1 MFDDDSC
8 YRAVSS
14 RDARFDGMIYV
25 GVTSTGIY
33 CRPSCPA
40 VTPKRENVR
49 FFRSAAE
56 AQGAGFRACRR
67 CRPDAVPGSPEWNVR
82 ADLAGRA
89 VRLITDGAVERDG
102 VRGLADR
109 LGYSERQVHRTLVA
123 EVGAGPLRLA
133 RAQRAH
139 TARILLET
147 TGIPVTDV
155 AYAAGFASI
164 RQFND
169 TMRAV
174 YAAQPRELRSRA
186 RRGQRAPTAG
196 TIELRLPYRR
206 PADLGGLL
214 AFLAAR
220 AVPGVEEVVRGT
232 YRRSMVLPHGAAI
245 AELTPADGFVG
256 TTLRLADHRDLA
268 AAVAR
273 CRRVFDLD
281 ADTAAIDAA
290 LAADPLLG
298 AEVARAPGVRVPG
311 VVDGFELA
319 VRAVLGQQISV
330 AAARGIAGR
339 LVADHGKPLDV
350 QVGGVT
356 HKFPTADA
364 LADVDA
370 AAFPV
375 PRSRQRTLHELAAGA
390 ADGRIMLD
398 AGAER
403 DETERTLLAV
413 TGIGPWTAGYV
424 RMRALADPDVF
435 LATDLGVRQAL
446 RTAGLPG
453 GASEAA
459 ALAERWRP
467 WRSYAQMRLWGLLGA
482 DAPRDLSGRG
492 TAPPQVAELSGLTGR
507 KE

>member
-1 MFDDDSC
+1 MLDDDSC

-14 RDARFDGMIYV
+14 RDARFDGMVYV

-40 VTPKRENVR
+40 VTPKRQNVR
-49 FFRSAAE
+49 FFRSAAA

-67 CRPDAVPGSPEWNVR
+67 CRPDVAPGSPEWNVR

-89 VRLITDGAVERDG
+89 MRLIADGTVERDG
-102 VRGLADR
+102 VRGLADG

-147 TGIPVTDV
+147 TDVPVTEV

-174 YAAQPRELRSRA
+174 YAARPRELRSRV
-186 RRGQRAPTAG
+186 RRAQRVPTAG

-206 PADLGGLL
+206 PADLGGMLE
-214 AFLAAR
+214 FLAAR
-220 AVPGVEEVVRGT
+220 AVPGVEEVAGET
-232 YRRSMVLPHGAAI
+232 YRRSLVLPHGTAI
-245 AELTPADGFVG
+245 AELTPADGFVR

-281 ADTAAIDAA
+281 ADSAAVDAA
-290 LAADPLLG
+290 LAADPVL
-298 AEVARAPGVRVPG
+298 AADVARVPGVRVPG
-311 VVDGFELA
+311 VVDGSELA

-330 AAARGIAGR
+330 AAARGLAGR
-339 LVADHGKPLDV
+339 LVAAHGKPLDV
-350 QVGGVT
+350 PVGGVT
-356 HKFPTADA
+356 HTFPAPDV
-364 LADVDA
+364 LAGVDP

-375 PRSRQRTLHELAAGA
+375 PRSRQRTLHELSARI
-390 ADGRIMLD
+390 ADGRVRLD

-403 DETERTLLAV
+403 DETERALLAV
-413 TGIGPWTAGYV
+413 PGVGPWTVGYV

-446 RTAGLPG
+446 LRAGLPG
-453 GASEAA
+453 DAGQATAC
-459 ALAERWRP
+459 AERWRP
-467 WRSYAQMRLWGLLGA
+467 WRSYAVLRLWGLLH
-482 DAPRDLSGRG
+482 RDLPGSPRPAGAGRG
-492 TAPPQVAELSGLTGR
+492 AVPGGGVHG
-507 KE
+507 

>member
-1 MFDDDSC
+1 MFDHDSC

-14 RDARFDGMIYV
+14 RDARFDGMVYV

-40 VTPKRENVR
+40 RTPKRENVR

-56 AQGAGFRACRR
+56 AQVAGFRACRR
-67 CRPDAVPGSPEWNVR
+67 CRPDVAPGSPEWNVR

-89 VRLITDGAVERDG
+89 MRLIADGTVERDG
-102 VRGLADR
+102 VQGLADR

-147 TGIPVTDV
+147 TDV
-155 AYAAGFASI
+155 PITEVAFAAGFASI

-174 YAAQPRELRSRA
+174 YAARPRELRGRA
-186 RRGQRAPTAG
+186 RRASRRTPTAG

-206 PADLGGLL
+206 PADLDGVL
-214 AFLAAR
+214 AFLSAR
-220 AVPGVEEVVRGT
+220 AVPGIEEVDGRT
-232 YRRSMVLPHGAAI
+232 YRRSLVLPHGTAI
-245 AELTPADGFVG
+245 AELTPADGFVR
-256 TTLRLADHRDLA
+256 TTLRLGDHRDLA

-281 ADTAAIDAA
+281 ADAAAIDAA
-290 LAADPLLG
+290 LAPDPVLG
-298 AEVARAPGVRVPG
+298 GEVARVPGVRVPG

-319 VRAVLGQQISV
+319 VRAVLGQQVSV
-330 AAARGIAGR
+330 AAARGLAAR
-339 LVADHGKPLDV
+339 LVGAHGKPVDV
-350 QVGGVT
+350 PVGGVT
-356 HKFPTADA
+356 HAFPAA
-364 LADVDA
+364 GVLADVDPA
-370 AAFPV
+370 TFPL
-375 PRSRQRTLHELAAGA
+375 PRSRQRTLHELAVRV
-390 ADGRIMLD
+390 ADGTIRLD

-403 DETERTLLAV
+403 EATERALCAV
-413 TGIGPWTAGYV
+413 SGIGPWTAGYV

-435 LATDLGVRQAL
+435 LATDLGVRRAL
-446 RTAGLPG
+446 SQAGLPDDARQAG
-453 GASEAA
+453 

-467 WRSYAQMRLWGLLGA
+467 WRSYAQMRLWGLL
-482 DAPRDLSGRG
+482 PHRDLSGSG
-492 TAPPQVAELSGLTGR
+492 ELSSQAVELSGLTGP
-507 KE
+507 EE

>member
-1 MFDDDSC
+1 MLDHDSC

-14 RDARFDGMIYV
+14 RDARFDGMVYV

-56 AQGAGFRACRR
+56 AQVAGFRACRR
-67 CRPDAVPGSPEWNVR
+67 CRPDVAPGSPEWNVR

-89 VRLITDGAVERDG
+89 MRLIADGTVERDG

-147 TGIPVTDV
+147 TDVPVTEV
-155 AYAAGFASI
+155 AFAAGFASI

-174 YAAQPRELRSRA
+174 YAARPRELRGRVRRTSR
-186 RRGQRAPTAG
+186 RTPTAG

-206 PADLGGLL
+206 PADLAGALE
-214 AFLAAR
+214 FLAAR
-220 AVPGVEEVVRGT
+220 AVPGVEEIDGGT
-232 YRRSMVLPHGAAI
+232 YRRSLVLPYGTAI
-245 AELTPADGFVG
+245 VELTPADGVVHAR
-256 TTLRLADHRDLA
+256 LRLGDHRDLA

-273 CRRVFDLD
+273 CRRLFDLD
-281 ADTAAIDAA
+281 ADTAAVDAA
-290 LAADPLLG
+290 LAADPVLG
-298 AEVARAPGVRVPG
+298 GEVARVPGVRVPG

-319 VRAVLGQQISV
+319 VRAVLGQQVSV
-330 AAARGIAGR
+330 AAARGLAGR
-339 LVADHGKPLDV
+339 LVAAHGKPVDV
-350 QVGGVT
+350 PVGGVT
-356 HKFPTADA
+356 HAFPTADV
-364 LADVDA
+364 LADADP
-370 AAFPV
+370 AAFPL
-375 PRSRQRTLHELAAGA
+375 PRSRQRTLHQMSARV
-390 ADGRIMLD
+390 ADGTIRLD
-398 AGAER
+398 AGADR
-403 DETERTLLAV
+403 DETERALLAV
-413 TGIGPWTAGYV
+413 NGIGPWTAGYV
-424 RMRALADPDVF
+424 RMRALADPDAF
-435 LATDLGVRQAL
+435 LPTDLGVRQAL
-446 RTAGLPG
+446 RAAGLPDG
-453 GASEAA
+453 PRDAM

-467 WRSYAQMRLWGLLGA
+467 WRSYAQLRLWALLAARPVGLRRSCG
-482 DAPRDLSGRG
+482 
-492 TAPPQVAELSGLTGR
+492 ELEEMERRRL
-507 KE
+507 